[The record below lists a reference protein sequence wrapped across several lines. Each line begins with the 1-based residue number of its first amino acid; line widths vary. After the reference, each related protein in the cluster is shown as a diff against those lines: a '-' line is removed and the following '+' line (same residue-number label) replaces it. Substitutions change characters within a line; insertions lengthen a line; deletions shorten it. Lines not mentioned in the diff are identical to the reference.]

1 MLDSIWQLL
10 ANYGLDTGEIA
21 DGISSLFTVII
32 GLLQLIGLDNLAND
46 LANRVVMPIEE

>member
-1 MLDSIWQLL
+1 MSAEFSNML
-10 ANYGLDTGEIA
+10 
-21 DGISSLFTVII
+21 SSLFTVII